1 MIFLSAFHCCSWLSP
16 GSWVSFAFFPAV
28 GKALEVTPENGMI
41 LVFGDSGTHNPYAW
55 QNHLHTSKRKKIKI
69 FWIYTPCCWG
79 MCDKVSLEAYRGLS
93 EGRVY
98 NTMSELNINQFFTAA
113 VHTVASSILALASV
127 NYIQWLSLQ
136 LQVQTPCETHS
147 TNEASGFLSFPI
159 FQGVRDWET
168 SKFSALPHNGSDYS
182 DYTTN
187 CPAPVLGK

>member
-1 MIFLSAFHCCSWLSP
+1 M
-16 GSWVSFAFFPAV
+16 
-28 GKALEVTPENGMI
+28 TPENGMI

-113 VHTVASSILALASV
+113 VHTVGKL
-127 NYIQWLSLQ
+127 N
-136 LQVQTPCETHS
+136 PS
-147 TNEASGFLSFPI
+147 T
-159 FQGVRDWET
+159 
-168 SKFSALPHNGSDYS
+168 
-182 DYTTN
+182 
-187 CPAPVLGK
+187 